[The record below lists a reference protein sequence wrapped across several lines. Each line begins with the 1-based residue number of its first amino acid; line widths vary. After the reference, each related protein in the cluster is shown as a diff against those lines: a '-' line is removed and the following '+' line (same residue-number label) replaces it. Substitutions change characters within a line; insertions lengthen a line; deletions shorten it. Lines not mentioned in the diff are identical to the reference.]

1 MTSIIPI
8 DISNNPEIL
17 SLVKEVASTK
27 KSRLLRISGENVA
40 LLTPVKPT
48 KKRRTKPEKTLGEYD
63 RFLLGVGAWKDINAE
78 EMSIG
83 EIYEGAFS
91 YADPQAHLK
100 IFRQFLSSFTLLNL
114 NEPIMQRF
122 AEIRSFL
129 RRRGEIISDFD
140 ILIGATALHHGLTLL
155 TYNTRHFKRIPDL
168 QFYPPTA

>member
-78 EMSIG
+78 EMIAK
-83 EIYEGAFS
+83 IYRWREEGSKPAI
-91 YADPQAHLK
+91 K
-100 IFRQFLSSFTLLNL
+100 R
-114 NEPIMQRF
+114 NEV
-122 AEIRSFL
+122 
-129 RRRGEIISDFD
+129 
-140 ILIGATALHHGLTLL
+140 
-155 TYNTRHFKRIPDL
+155 PDR
-168 QFYPPTA
+168 Y